1 MGNNTEEHKVVQ
13 VVSFSGGRTSAYLV
27 HLMEQLRITAEMN
40 VRYIF
45 MDTGAEHPAT
55 YQFIRDVVSHWG
67 IELTCLR
74 VKVSPELGQG
84 NSYQIIPL
92 ESIGPDLQP
101 WIDVTKKYGT
111 PYFGGAFCT
120 RTMKIEVC
128 ERYCRDNFKAWESWL
143 GMRVD
148 EQARIWGERIFPL
161 LRRLSFE
168 DMEMRGLYA
177 ELREITEEQQALAML
192 EERFLLDTATAQ
204 RIYERVKKV
213 GKSRQRFLAEI
224 SDYQKEDI
232 LTWWRG
238 QPFDL
243 QLEEHLGNCVFC
255 IKKGINKVAL
265 ALRDEPEMAEQF
277 REVILSSDVRV
288 VERRQQENKIM
299 YRKAL
304 SLDAIAEM
312 YSNYSR
318 EDIAATIKG
327 NKAYESGSCSESCEA
342 FGVDGDQL
350 ELFAGDH
357 S

>member
-1 MGNNTEEHKVVQ
+1 MSNESRKAKIQ

-27 HLMEQLRITAEMN
+27 HLMEQLRVSAEMD

-74 VKVSPELGQG
+74 VKVNPELGQG

-101 WIDVTKKYGT
+101 WIDVTEKYGT

-128 ERYCRDNFKAWESWL
+128 ERYCKDNFDTYDSWL
-143 GMRVD
+143 GMRLD
-148 EQARIWGERIFPL
+148 EQGRIWGERLFPL
-161 LRRLSFE
+161 LRRLGFE

-177 ELREITEEQQALAML
+177 ELREMEDEKSSLQML
-192 EERFLLDTATAQ
+192 EQRYLLDTATAQ
-204 RIYERVKKV
+204 RICDRVKKV
-213 GKSRQRFLAEI
+213 VKSNQRFMSEI
-224 SDYQKEDI
+224 SDYQKEDV
-232 LTWWRG
+232 LTWWKS
-238 QPFDL
+238 QSFDL

-265 ALRDEPEMAEQF
+265 AMRDEPEMAAQF
-277 REVILSSDVRV
+277 REVIMSESVRV
-288 VERRQQENKIM
+288 VERRQQENKVM
-299 YRKAL
+299 YRKSL

-312 YSNYSR
+312 YSGHSR
-318 EDIAATIKG
+318 EEIAATIRG

-342 FGVDGDQL
+342 FIVDNGQMD
-350 ELFAGDH
+350 LFD
-357 S
+357 SI